1 MIDLGSFVIACDI
14 CDTYRKQTLL
24 ADSLLIVTAY
34 LGMLIDLGSFVIA
47 CDICDTYRTQTL
59 PGKLFDDWAECCVS
73 ILPHFTL
80 LKYIIGDH
88 IIRND

>member
-24 ADSLLIVTAY
+24 ADSVLIVTAY

-59 PGKLFDDWAECCVS
+59 PFDDWAECCVN
-73 ILPHFTL
+73 PHFIHCT
-80 LKYIIGDH
+80 K
-88 IIRND
+88 

>member
-14 CDTYRKQTLL
+14 CDTYRKQTSL
-24 ADSLLIVTAY
+24 ADSVLIVTAY

-59 PGKLFDDWAECCVS
+59 PGKLFDGVRFGVCTS
-73 ILPHFTL
+73 YFTL
-80 LKYIIGDH
+80 CTEESAKH
-88 IIRND
+88 N

>member
-24 ADSLLIVTAY
+24 ADSVLIVTAY

-59 PGKLFDDWAECCVS
+59 PGKLLMTGRSAERVS
-73 ILPHFTL
+73 ILTSL
-80 LKYIIGDH
+80 Y
-88 IIRND
+88 